1 MDLINSQSK
10 VTPKDFFLYLGMM
23 VALYVSV
30 GSLLKLLFDIINTV
44 YPDALSGSYYYDPYS
59 TAMRLAIA
67 SLIIVFPIYLWISY
81 YLSKQVRR
89 DESKKNLW
97 IRKWLIY
104 LTLFIAGVVIVGDLI
119 VLINIFLNGEIT
131 TRFVLKVLAVLL
143 VAGSVFGGYGYIVKV
158 DRPKAKVVNT
168 LLISTLII
176 VLLSII
182 GGFMVIGSPVTARKI
197 KFDSE
202 RVSNL
207 QNLQWRIV
215 EYWQAKG
222 NLPAELS
229 LIEDSISG
237 FRLPLDPVTDLTYQY
252 QITGP
257 LSFELCAD
265 FALANNSKSDSIY
278 SEARPIYIMDKSNPF
293 IDGGENWQHESGQ
306 SCFTRTIDPDFYSLD
321 RS

>member
-1 MDLINSQSK
+1 MDLINNQSK
-10 VTPKDFFLYLGMM
+10 VTPKDFFLYLGMIA
-23 VALYVSV
+23 ALYVSV
-30 GSLLKLLFDIINTV
+30 GSLLKLVFDIINTV
-44 YPDALSGSYYYDPYS
+44 YPDALSGSYYDPYS
-59 TAMRLAIA
+59 TAMRLAMA

-81 YLSKQVRR
+81 YLSKQVRS

-182 GGFMVIGSPVTARKI
+182 SGFMVIGSPVTARKI

-207 QNLQWRIV
+207 QNLQWRVV

-222 NLPAELS
+222 SLPAELS
-229 LIEDSISG
+229 LVEDSISG
-237 FRLPLDPVTDLTYQY
+237 FRLPLDPVTGIAYEY

-265 FALANNSKSDSIY
+265 FALANLNSERLY
-278 SEARPIYIMDKSNPF
+278 SEARSVAVFGKSSPF
-293 IDGGENWQHESGQ
+293 VDGGENWQHDAGQ
-306 SCFTRTIDPDFYSLD
+306 TCFARTIDPDFYSPD